1 MDTTLPIFSPLP
13 RPSLV
18 HKGQFTLQLL
28 LTCRLAALFLAC
40 WRGHLEIA
48 QALHSAGGDVGRED
62 KEGRSMEVR
71 AVEWNQ
77 TRVVAWLKSLRGE

>member
-1 MDTTLPIFSPLP
+1 MDPHLLASSPRLA
-13 RPSLV
+13 LV
-18 HKGQFTLQLL
+18 HNRQFTVQLL
-28 LTCRLAALFLAC
+28 LACHPAALFLAC

-77 TRVVAWLKSLRGE
+77 TRVVTWLKSLRGE